1 MVKRNKSLAAE
12 SKSAQSMR
20 KAKAK
25 AKPLVAYF
33 ARGTNF
39 DGRQVPPPKPKRLRA
54 RKKKQ
59 PPITKS
65 TWEESTDLT
74 ERTVQ
79 SGAVSNFK
87 PQPWSMSQTPT
98 LPSIVFSEGTLTQD
112 ISLGH

>member
-1 MVKRNKSLAAE
+1 MVKRNKTLAAE
-12 SKSAQSMR
+12 SKSAQSKR
-20 KAKAK
+20 KTKAK

-33 ARGTNF
+33 ARGTNC

-74 ERTVQ
+74 ESTVQ

-87 PQPWSMSQTPT
+87 PQP
-98 LPSIVFSEGTLTQD
+98 
-112 ISLGH
+112 

>member
-1 MVKRNKSLAAE
+1 MVKRHKTLAAE

-59 PPITKS
+59 PPTTKS
-65 TWEESTDLT
+65 TWEDSTRREETFDLRES
-74 ERTVQ
+74 TVQ

-87 PQPWSMSQTPT
+87 PQP
-98 LPSIVFSEGTLTQD
+98 
-112 ISLGH
+112 